1 MEAYSDISPLWD
13 LSQASS
19 FSQLPDD
26 DFLALLQK
34 QFPSTPGPFSADFG
48 TTNGVNPQT
57 ISRYSLPSLTP
68 PSEDSSPSPP
78 QQSGSKSPEEEH
90 DLKRKASDDSLDE
103 EPSQKSQHTLG
114 NGKKGGSSRR
124 KSSAGT
130 TNPDETRLMKRK
142 EQNRAAQRAFRER
155 KEKHVKDLEDKVA
168 ALEAKND
175 QATSENENLR
185 DLLSRLQNEN
195 VMLKESTFTF
205 SVPKAA
211 GSSSD
216 KSTSIYSAT
225 SPLSNLR
232 SPSAGSSM
240 SGSSPVPSTS
250 NPLDWSSLTT
260 FDPSMLN
267 LLDDTPQ
274 QTATDG
280 AMQMDFGFG
289 ESPGF
294 ATRNPYT
301 TIASNP
307 MFTSFASA
315 FDTTPPAAAAPP
327 AESSASPFN
336 FDMGSLSA
344 WSTPNPDNG
353 AFDDLFGGFM
363 GSNPV
368 DFDSFNV
375 LMGNSPGSSISPV
388 AHHASLSNANLAGRS
403 PANSTTSS
411 SSMSSDP
418 LFNTPRESSGSDS
431 DVDTGECPKTKNEL
445 RSHISTQGASPFA
458 PEQALV
464 RKSNDSVF
472 GPTVMC
478 EGSAFPQTEQ
488 SEKNLEILTAWRT
501 VTSNPEFRD
510 SDLADLCSE
519 FSSKARCD
527 GSKVVLEPQGVRN
540 IIDSLAMKHAARK

>member
-13 LSQASS
+13 LSQAST

-34 QFPSTPGPFSADFG
+34 QFPSTPGHFSADFG

-78 QQSGSKSPEEEH
+78 QQSGSKSPEDEH

-103 EPSQKSQHTLG
+103 EPSQKSQHTLA
-114 NGKKGGSSRR
+114 NGKKGGSSTRR
-124 KSSAGT
+124 KSSGNA
-130 TNPDETRLMKRK
+130 NPDESRLLKRK

-175 QATSENENLR
+175 QANSENENLR

-205 SVPKAA
+205 SVPKA
-211 GSSSD
+211 GPSSEKPS
-216 KSTSIYSAT
+216 SIYSAT

-232 SPSAGSSM
+232 SPSTSS
-240 SGSSPVPSTS
+240 SVGT

-260 FDPSMLN
+260 FDPAMLS

-274 QTATDG
+274 QTATDN

-289 ESPGF
+289 ESSSF
-294 ATRNPYT
+294 AVRNPYT

-315 FDTTPPAAAAPP
+315 FDTTPPAAAQP
-327 AESSASPFN
+327 AAD
-336 FDMGSLSA
+336 FDM
-344 WSTPNPDNG
+344 DNG

-363 GSNPV
+363 GNRM
-368 DFDSFNV
+368 DFNDFNV
-375 LMGNSPGSSISPV
+375 LMGNSPGSSSISPV
-388 AHHASLSNANLAGRS
+388 THHASLSNNNMAGRS

-411 SSMSSDP
+411 SSSASSDP
-418 LFNTPRESSGSDS
+418 LFNTPRESSSSDS
-431 DVDTGECPKTKNEL
+431 EIDTEEL
-445 RSHISTQGASPFA
+445 ASHITNSGSSPFA
-458 PEQALV
+458 PEQSVAV
-464 RKSNDSVF
+464 RKADSIF

-478 EGSAFPQTEQ
+478 EGSVFPQTQQ
-488 SEKNLEILTAWRT
+488 SDKNLEILTAWRT

-540 IIDSLAMKHAARK
+540 IIDSLAMKHATRK